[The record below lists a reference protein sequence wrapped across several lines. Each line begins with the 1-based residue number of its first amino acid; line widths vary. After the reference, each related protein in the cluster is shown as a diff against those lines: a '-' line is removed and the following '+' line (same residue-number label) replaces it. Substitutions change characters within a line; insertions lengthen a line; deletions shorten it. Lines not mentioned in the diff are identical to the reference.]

1 MYVPR
6 NRNLINKSGFKILHL
21 TRIGFISADS
31 VILRLLPIKPDAI
44 NVSFSSFLLIILSP
58 AKFFGPQQRNNYIYK
73 TKKIN
78 YWTHSKMISS
88 ALLKATVICFAPLF
102 FFLQV
107 SGDFKFQCAYINYQG
122 QSCTCGVNQLRGDDS
137 TQLVLIV
144 RGGAI
149 SVVPGRG
156 QMIACQCPDKVA
168 NRTLTLAACC
178 NSNQIGVSGLRYCV
192 V

>member
-1 MYVPR
+1 
-6 NRNLINKSGFKILHL
+6 
-21 TRIGFISADS
+21 
-31 VILRLLPIKPDAI
+31 
-44 NVSFSSFLLIILSP
+44 
-58 AKFFGPQQRNNYIYK
+58 
-73 TKKIN
+73 
-78 YWTHSKMISS
+78 MISS

-178 NSNQIGVSGLRYCV
+178 NSNQIGPASPTLQPIPLSIITANCALTMKNGKSTGLS
-192 V
+192 